1 MVQTPLHSSFGPTVT
16 AAQVA
21 LRSDLTGQ
29 TAIVTGGSS
38 GLGLETVKALSS
50 RGAFVCVP
58 ALNPSLAATALEGME
73 RTEVCPIDLIDE
85 PSIRAFADAFL
96 GRRKRLDLL
105 VLNAGVMARPLFRDA
120 GGREGHLS
128 INHLGHFRLTS
139 LLWPAL
145 CSAGKSRVVVMSSRG
160 HQMGDVD
167 FDDLNFERRAYEKWM
182 AYGQSKT
189 ANALFAVALDARGV
203 DHGIRAYSVHPG
215 MIMTA
220 GIGHLSR
227 AEFDAFGA
235 LAPDG
240 SPIIDPV
247 RDMKTV
253 EQGASTAVWCATA
266 PELEAIGGVY
276 CENCDIAAI
285 SPDGPNGVRPYA
297 VDPERAERLWRE
309 TVGLTGLEPTRA

>member
-128 INHLGHFRLTS
+128 INHL
-139 LLWPAL
+139 
-145 CSAGKSRVVVMSSRG
+145 
-160 HQMGDVD
+160 DI
-167 FDDLNFERRAYEKWM
+167 
-182 AYGQSKT
+182 
-189 ANALFAVALDARGV
+189 FA
-203 DHGIRAYSVHPG
+203 
-215 MIMTA
+215 
-220 GIGHLSR
+220 
-227 AEFDAFGA
+227 
-235 LAPDG
+235 
-240 SPIIDPV
+240 
-247 RDMKTV
+247 
-253 EQGASTAVWCATA
+253 
-266 PELEAIGGVY
+266 
-276 CENCDIAAI
+276 
-285 SPDGPNGVRPYA
+285 
-297 VDPERAERLWRE
+297 
-309 TVGLTGLEPTRA
+309 